1 MNVNT
6 LTNYVNQDV
15 DDDFR
20 PEKIVLWFNRGIAQ
34 YNLIPPLTTY
44 KSVLSTDRTSGNSA
58 TDGLYYL
65 SDDYYSFSDSFML
78 GVMLPYLVSGVKL
91 QEASLSERQ
100 VALQEFMQNARMWKA
115 STNIAHADMLN
126 QQNSDI
132 GIFQLGENVYLSD
145 MTRSPVSGIWQK
157 QTVYAEVA
165 TAVDVT
171 FYQNSDLDGKVT
183 VRKPIGVQLSAF
195 TTEGGI
201 TGTIYTDAGKTTSVP
216 LTTIITENKVF
227 YYGA

>member
-6 LTNYVNQDV
+6 ITNYVNQDV
-15 DDDFR
+15 DDTFTA
-20 PEKIVLWFNRGIAQ
+20 EQIVLWFNRGIAQ

-44 KSVLSTDRTSGNSA
+44 KSVQSSNAPNPKPSDNTNI
-58 TDGLYYL
+58 YL
-65 SDDYYSFSDSFML
+65 DEDYYSFSDSFML

-100 VALQEFMQNARMWKA
+100 VALQEFLQNARMFKA

-132 GIFQLGENVYLSD
+132 AIYQLGENVFLSD

-157 QTVYAEVA
+157 QTTYAEIA

-171 FYQNSDLDGKVT
+171 FYQNANLDGKVT
-183 VRKPIGVQLSAF
+183 VRKPVGVFLSSF

-201 TGTIYTDAGKTTSVP
+201 TGTIYTDAAKTTSVP

-227 YYGA
+227 YYG

>member
-6 LTNYVNQDV
+6 ITNYVNQDV
-15 DDDFR
+15 DDTFTA
-20 PEKIVLWFNRGIAQ
+20 EQIVLWFNRGIAQ

-44 KSVLSTDRTSGNSA
+44 KSVQSSNAPNPKPSDDTKI
-58 TDGLYYL
+58 YL
-65 SDDYYSFSDSFML
+65 DEDYYSFSDSFML

-100 VALQEFMQNARMWKA
+100 VALQEFLQNARMFKA

-132 GIFQLGENVYLSD
+132 AIYQLGENVFLSD

-157 QTVYAEVA
+157 QTTYAEIA

-171 FYQNSDLDGKVT
+171 FYQNANLDGKVT
-183 VRKPIGVQLSAF
+183 VRKPVGVFLSSF

-201 TGTIYTDAGKTTSVP
+201 TGTIYTDAAKTTSVP

-227 YYGA
+227 YYG

>member
-1 MNVNT
+1 MDIAT
-6 LTNYVNQDV
+6 LTTYVNQDV
-15 DDDFR
+15 DDIFTA
-20 PEKIVLWFNRGIAQ
+20 EQIVLWFNRGIAQ

-44 KSVLSTDRTSGNSA
+44 KSVNGRNRTNGDATTDYFL
-58 TDGLYYL
+58 D
-65 SDDYYSFSDSFML
+65 DDYYSFSDSFML
-78 GVMLPYLVSGVKL
+78 GIMLPYLVSGVKL
-91 QEASLSERQ
+91 QEASIQERQ
-100 VALQEFMQNARMWKA
+100 IALQEFLQNARMWKA

-132 GIFQLGENVYLSD
+132 GIFQLGENVYVSD

-157 QTVYAEVA
+157 QTTYAEIA

-216 LTTIITENKVF
+216 LTTIITQNKVF
-227 YYGA
+227 YYG

>member
-1 MNVNT
+1 
-6 LTNYVNQDV
+6 
-15 DDDFR
+15 
-20 PEKIVLWFNRGIAQ
+20 
-34 YNLIPPLTTY
+34 
-44 KSVLSTDRTSGNSA
+44 
-58 TDGLYYL
+58 
-65 SDDYYSFSDSFML
+65 ML

-91 QEASLSERQ
+91 QEASLTERQ

-183 VRKPIGVQLSAF
+183 VRKPIGVQKLQQLLMLLF
-195 TTEGGI
+195 I
-201 TGTIYTDAGKTTSVP
+201 KTQ
-216 LTTIITENKVF
+216 I
-227 YYGA
+227 

>member
-1 MNVNT
+1 MR
-6 LTNYVNQDV
+6 LTELVDYLNQDV
-15 DDDFR
+15 DDRFNVEEVR
-20 PEKIVLWFNRGIAQ
+20 LWFNRGIAQ

-44 KSVLSTDRTSGNSA
+44 KSVLAGNRPSSDSA
-58 TDGLYYL
+58 TDGKYYT
-65 SDDYYSFSDSFML
+65 DDEYYSFSDSFML

-91 QEASLSERQ
+91 AEASMAERQ
-100 VALQEFMQNARMWKA
+100 VSQQEFLSNARMFKA
-115 STNIAHADMLN
+115 STNVPFADLLN

-145 MTRSPVSGIWQK
+145 MTRSPVAGIWQK
-157 QTVYAEVA
+157 QTTYAEIA
-165 TAVDVT
+165 TAVDVI

-227 YYGA
+227 YYG

>member
-1 MNVNT
+1 MDIAT
-6 LTNYVNQDV
+6 LTTYVNQDV
-15 DDDFR
+15 DDTFTA
-20 PEKIVLWFNRGIAQ
+20 EQIVLWFNRGIAQ

-44 KSVLSTDRTSGNSA
+44 KSVNGRNRTNNDAA
-58 TDGLYYL
+58 TDYYL
-65 SDDYYSFSDSFML
+65 DDDYYSFSDSFML
-78 GVMLPYLVSGVKL
+78 GIMLPYLVSGVKL
-91 QEASLSERQ
+91 QEASIQERQ
-100 VALQEFMQNARMWKA
+100 IALQEFLQNARMWKA

-157 QTVYAEVA
+157 QTTYAEIA

-216 LTTIITENKVF
+216 LTTIITQNKVF
-227 YYGA
+227 YYG

>member
-1 MNVNT
+1 MDIAT
-6 LTNYVNQDV
+6 LTTYVNQDV
-15 DDDFR
+15 DDIFTA
-20 PEKIVLWFNRGIAQ
+20 EQIVLWFNRGIAQ

-44 KSVLSTDRTSGNSA
+44 KSVNGRNRTNGDATTDYFL
-58 TDGLYYL
+58 D
-65 SDDYYSFSDSFML
+65 DDYYSFSDSFML
-78 GVMLPYLVSGVKL
+78 GIMLPYLVSGVKL
-91 QEASLSERQ
+91 QEASIQERQ
-100 VALQEFMQNARMWKA
+100 IALQEFLQNARMWKA

-157 QTVYAEVA
+157 QTTYAEIA

-216 LTTIITENKVF
+216 LTTIITQNKVF
-227 YYGA
+227 YYG

>member
-1 MNVNT
+1 MDIAT
-6 LTNYVNQDV
+6 LTTYVNQDV
-15 DDDFR
+15 DDIFTA
-20 PEKIVLWFNRGIAQ
+20 EQIVLWFNRGIAQ

-44 KSVLSTDRTSGNSA
+44 KSVIGSNRPDGASA
-58 TDGLYYL
+58 TDYYL
-65 SDDYYSFSDSFML
+65 DDDYYSFSDSFML

-91 QEASLSERQ
+91 QEASMTERS
-100 VALQEFMQNARMWKA
+100 VALQEFLQNARMFKA

-157 QTVYAEVA
+157 QSVYAEVA

-171 FYQNSDLDGKVT
+171 FYQNANLEGKVV
-183 VRKPIGVQLSAF
+183 VRRPVGNFLSNF

-227 YYGA
+227 YYG

>member
-1 MNVNT
+1 MDIAT
-6 LTNYVNQDV
+6 LTTYVNQDV
-15 DDDFR
+15 DDTFTA
-20 PEKIVLWFNRGIAQ
+20 EQIVLWFNRGIAQ

-44 KSVLSTDRTSGNSA
+44 KSVNGRNRTNSDAETD
-58 TDGLYYL
+58 YYL
-65 SDDYYSFSDSFML
+65 DDDYYSFSDSFML
-78 GVMLPYLVSGVKL
+78 GIMLPYLVSGVKL
-91 QEASLSERQ
+91 QEASIQERQ
-100 VALQEFMQNARMWKA
+100 IALQEFLQNARMWKA

-157 QTVYAEVA
+157 QTTYAEIA

-216 LTTIITENKVF
+216 LTTIITQNKVF
-227 YYGA
+227 YYG

>member
-1 MNVNT
+1 MDIAT
-6 LTNYVNQDV
+6 LTTYVNQDV
-15 DDDFR
+15 DDIFTA
-20 PEKIVLWFNRGIAQ
+20 EKIVLWFNRGIAQ

-44 KSVLSTDRTSGNSA
+44 KSVLGSNRTSSDSA

-65 SDDYYSFSDSFML
+65 NDDYYSFSDSFML

-91 QEASLSERQ
+91 QEASIQERQ
-100 VALQEFMQNARMWKA
+100 IALQEFLQNARMWKA

-132 GIFQLGENVYLSD
+132 GIYQLGENVYVSD

-157 QTVYAEVA
+157 QTTYAEIA

-183 VRKPIGVQLSAF
+183 VRRPIGSFLSSF

-227 YYGA
+227 YYG

>member
-1 MNVNT
+1 MDIAT
-6 LTNYVNQDV
+6 LTTYVNQDV
-15 DDDFR
+15 DDIFTA
-20 PEKIVLWFNRGIAQ
+20 EQIVLWFNRGIAQ

-44 KSVLSTDRTSGNSA
+44 KSVNGRNRTNSDAETD
-58 TDGLYYL
+58 YYL
-65 SDDYYSFSDSFML
+65 DDDYYSFSDSFML
-78 GVMLPYLVSGVKL
+78 GIMLPYLVSGVKL
-91 QEASLSERQ
+91 QEASIQERQ
-100 VALQEFMQNARMWKA
+100 IALQEFLQNARMWKA

-157 QTVYAEVA
+157 QTTYAEIA

-216 LTTIITENKVF
+216 LTTIITQNKVF
-227 YYGA
+227 YYG

>member
-1 MNVNT
+1 MDIAT
-6 LTNYVNQDV
+6 LTTYVNQDV
-15 DDDFR
+15 DDTFTA
-20 PEKIVLWFNRGIAQ
+20 EQIVLWFNRGIAQ

-44 KSVLSTDRTSGNSA
+44 KSVNSRNRIEGDAETDYFLN
-58 TDGLYYL
+58 
-65 SDDYYSFSDSFML
+65 DDYYSFSDSFML

-91 QEASLSERQ
+91 QESSIQERQ
-100 VALQEFMQNARMWKA
+100 VALQEFLQNARMWKA
-115 STNIAHADMLN
+115 STNVPHAELLN

-145 MTRSPVSGIWQK
+145 MTRSPVAGIWQK

-171 FYQNSDLDGKVT
+171 FYQNANLEGKVT
-183 VRKPIGVQLSAF
+183 VRKPVGVFLSSF

-201 TGTIYTDAGKTTSVP
+201 TGTIYTDASKTTSVP

-227 YYGA
+227 YYG